1 MKKAIEPAERATARH
16 GFGLSPASRAQS
28 FYYDSILGLAPQ
40 ALCFRPLR
48 GLNSFMLP
56 PLRGLN
62 CFFYYSSLGLRGLCL
77 IHRHVGISEP

>member
-16 GFGLSPASRAQS
+16 GFGLSPAPRAKL

-40 ALCFRPLR
+40 ALRFR
-48 GLNSFMLP
+48 